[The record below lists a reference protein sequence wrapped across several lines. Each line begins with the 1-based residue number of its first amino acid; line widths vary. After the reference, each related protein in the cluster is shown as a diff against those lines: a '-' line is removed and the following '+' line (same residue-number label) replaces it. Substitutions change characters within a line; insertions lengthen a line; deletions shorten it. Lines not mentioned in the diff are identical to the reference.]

1 MRRLI
6 ALAPLALL
14 AACGNPD
21 TPGGRAADARHESF
35 EEMGA
40 AMDAVGD
47 GLKASPADLAAVRAG
62 AAEINAM
69 APKVSSWFPAGSG
82 PQDGMKTEAL
92 EAAWTR
98 PEEFKQA
105 NAKFVEEAAR
115 FNALAQGGDVAAI
128 GAGFKALG
136 DSCDSCHKK
145 FREE

>member
-1 MRRLI
+1 MRRFI

-40 AMDAVGD
+40 AMEAVGA
-47 GLKASPADLAAVRAG
+47 GLKASPADLAAIRTG
-62 AAEINAM
+62 AAAINGM
-69 APKVSSWFPAGSG
+69 APKVASWFPAGSG

-92 EAAWTR
+92 EAAWTK

-115 FNALAQGGDVAAI
+115 FNALAQAGDAAAI

-136 DSCDSCHKK
+136 DSCDTCHKQ